1 MKTLIKAQLY
11 NYLHSQLSIMSQWKL
26 RDCINHCNLPEQIP
40 LPNIS
45 QKWRL
50 RVELKPLNL
59 PVKLHSLGGAMK
71 NFTCDILRNN
81 VEPGW
86 YRANAGPIQAGQC
99 WADTIGPM
107 LGRYRQVHRLLSR
120 CVQCT
125 GSVPFIPLPVQ
136 TVLASTTPALAQY
149 LYVCWVV
156 GTARH
161 APCCTRTR
169 HGGPGMLVAY
179 VGPNYQES
187 GYTA

>member
-86 YRANAGPIQAGQC
+86 YRANGGPIQAGQC
-99 WADTIGPM
+99 WADTGKYIDFYHGM
-107 LGRYRQVHRLLSR
+107 S
-120 CVQCT
+120 
-125 GSVPFIPLPVQ
+125 SV
-136 TVLASTTPALAQY
+136 LAQY
-149 LYVCWVV
+149 RLY
-156 GTARH
+156 
-161 APCCTRTR
+161 CCRYKQYSPVQRQHWPNTCMFAGWSGQQDMR
-169 HGGPGMLVAY
+169 LVAPALDMEDH
-179 VGPNYQES
+179 VC
-187 GYTA
+187 